1 MRKKVIKKPAEA
13 SLSEEHT
20 WLDLAQLAQ
29 VEVTSEEEAYPVEAA
44 LLLDSPRQDQ
54 EGGWRAA
61 EPGEQLLRL
70 MFDEPQTLGR
80 ILLVFEARETRTQ
93 EFVLR
98 YLAVSGQFQE
108 VARQQFNFSA
118 DGATQEVEDYQVNLE
133 GIEVLELVIT
143 PDISGGEAR
152 ASLERLRL
160 A

>member
-13 SLSEEHT
+13 SSTEEHP
-20 WLDLAQLAQ
+20 WLDLAQVAR
-29 VEVTSEEEAYPVEAA
+29 VEVTSEEEAHPVEAA
-44 LLLDSPRQDQ
+44 LLPDR

-80 ILLVFEARETRTQ
+80 VRLVFEVTETRTQ

-98 YLAVSGQFQE
+98 YMASSGQFQE

-118 DGATQEVEDYQVNLE
+118 DGATREVEEYQVNLQ
-133 GIEVLELVIT
+133 GVEVLELLIT
-143 PDISGGEAR
+143 PNIGGGEAR
-152 ASLERLRL
+152 ASLKRLRL

>member
-1 MRKKVIKKPAEA
+1 MRKKVIQKPAEA
-13 SLSEEHT
+13 PLTKEHP
-20 WLDLAQLAQ
+20 WLELAHVAQ
-29 VEVTSEEEAYPVEAA
+29 VEVTSEEEAHPVEAA
-44 LLLDSPRQDQ
+44 LLLDR

-61 EPGEQLLRL
+61 EGGEQILRL
-70 MFDEPQTLGR
+70 VFDEPQTLNR
-80 ILLVFEARETRTQ
+80 ILLVFEVTETRTQ

-98 YLAVSGQFQE
+98 YLASSGQFQE

-118 DGATQEVEDYQVNLE
+118 DGATREVEEYGVNLQ
-133 GIEVLELVIT
+133 GVEVLELRIT